1 MRERLPE
8 IATQFS
14 FSKKMDYRSPWGII
28 SEDNNAVQYED
39 GLIIGPQGSFSKK
52 VYYGNMEAVDRKIE
66 ELRSKEQFFKDYKND
81 GIRGITYKESML
93 LDALEDYKAK
103 EQLKGKSLAELDREK
118 AKLEDKERSAG
129 DLLKK
134 FEKQFGISDDK
145 DLKTE
150 GPSFEEE

>member
-1 MRERLPE
+1 
-8 IATQFS
+8 
-14 FSKKMDYRSPWGII
+14 
-28 SEDNNAVQYED
+28 
-39 GLIIGPQGSFSKK
+39 
-52 VYYGNMEAVDRKIE
+52 
-66 ELRSKEQFFKDYKND
+66 
-81 GIRGITYKESML
+81 ML